1 MRPNHRRRDRWS
13 GDYSMMHD
21 AYQGDGYELVSVPIT
36 SSLASELRV
45 RAGESGID
53 VAELILDLFIAAFRN
68 DPERV
73 CPTFTVSDDFAADFV
88 SDGFRVVARR
98 DGQTTLCPFDGI
110 PFDRAISEFHDL
122 NLTDDEILQAAR
134 R

>member
-1 MRPNHRRRDRWS
+1 
-13 GDYSMMHD
+13 MMHD

-36 SSLASELRV
+36 SSLASELRA

-68 DPERV
+68 DPGRV
-73 CPTFTVSDDFAADFV
+73 CPTFNVSDDFAADFV
-88 SDGFRVVARR
+88 SDGFRVVARH

-110 PFDRAISEFHDL
+110 PFDRAISEIQVL
-122 NLTDDEILQAAR
+122 NLTDDEILQVAR
-134 R
+134 S

>member
-1 MRPNHRRRDRWS
+1 
-13 GDYSMMHD
+13 MMHD

-68 DPERV
+68 DLERI

-88 SDGFRVVARR
+88 SDGFRVVARQ
-98 DGQTTLCPFDGI
+98 DGLTTLCPFDAI
-110 PFDRAISEFHDL
+110 PFERAISEFREL
-122 NLTDDEILQAAR
+122 NLTDDEILRVAR
-134 R
+134 S